1 MPLRTDVN
9 NGPLCV
15 AVINLKGGV
24 GKTTITALLG
34 RHAVGVLGLKVLAV
48 DLDPQ
53 ANLSQAY
60 MRKTYRQVIS
70 SSRPSIV
77 EVFSGMH
84 PPAPGKPSPT
94 PLKIEEAV
102 VPVSSANK
110 GGGQLD
116 LIPSRFDFSNHLTD
130 SLKPDAS
137 VLARC
142 IANHFQEKDLVLID
156 CAPTESV
163 FTTAAYHAS
172 RFVLVPVRPEFFATI
187 GFPLLRQSLDAFR
200 HRNRGH
206 KIGVVGV
213 VINNAFYDGGN
224 DGGARK
230 TAGAPRDPG
239 RGREERLGAV
249 RYADPA
255 LKGLPEENA
264 WRLPVVWQRGSIPLL
279 RTAVLPPAGAAGGH
293 ALKSDGGRRSP
304 RRSRFDG

>member
-1 MPLRTDVN
+1 MSGTGN
-9 NGPLCV
+9 EGPLCI

-24 GKTTITALLG
+24 GKTTIAALLG
-34 RHAVGVLGLKVLAV
+34 RHAVRSLRLKVLAV

-60 MRKTYRQVIS
+60 MRTSYREFLT

-84 PPAPGKPSPT
+84 PPGPGKPSPT
-94 PLKIEEAV
+94 KLKIEDAVTRIISQVQGTEAH
-102 VPVSSANK
+102 
-110 GGGQLD
+110 LD

-130 SLKPDAS
+130 SLKPDAG
-137 VLARC
+137 VLAKC
-142 IANHFQEKDLVLID
+142 IADHFQEKDLILID

-200 HRNRGH
+200 RQNRGH
-206 KIGVVGV
+206 KIDVLGV

-224 DGGARK
+224 DGGPEKQQALREIKVEARENGWK
-230 TAGAPRDPG
+230 LFSEEIPHS
-239 RGREERLGAV
+239 RGFPKIMRGDYRYSGNAKLFRHFAEEFFQQLHI
-249 RYADPA
+249 
-255 LKGLPEENA
+255 
-264 WRLPVVWQRGSIPLL
+264 Q
-279 RTAVLPPAGAAGGH
+279 AAE
-293 ALKSDGGRRSP
+293 S
-304 RRSRFDG
+304 

>member
-24 GKTTITALLG
+24 GKTTIAALLG
-34 RHAVGVLGLKVLAV
+34 RHAVGALKLKVLAV

-60 MRKTYRQVIS
+60 MRTTYRQFIS

-94 PLKIEEAV
+94 PLNIEDAV
-102 VPVSSANK
+102 VRVIPAKK

-142 IANHFQEKDLVLID
+142 IADHFQEKDLVLID

-187 GFPLLRQSLDAFR
+187 GFPLLRQSMDAFR

-206 KIGVVGV
+206 EISVAGV

-224 DGGARK
+224 DGGPEKQQALREIK
-230 TAGAPRDPG
+230 EEAEKNGWELFSMQIPHSRGFPKKMRGDYRWPG
-239 RGREERLGAV
+239 NADLFPYFAQEFFRRLGL
-249 RYADPA
+249 PA
-255 LKGLPEENA
+255 A
-264 WRLPVVWQRGSIPLL
+264 R
-279 RTAVLPPAGAAGGH
+279 H
-293 ALKSDGGRRSP
+293 
-304 RRSRFDG
+304 